1 MTMDIGLVLVTTE
14 VGASKLKPKGKERA
28 SPTKNH
34 ILRRG
39 NGCHKFPEAG
49 RSWECVSNSKTD
61 GKAGAERGK
70 VESGDYMKMER
81 LQEPQEG
88 VWILL

>member
-1 MTMDIGLVLVTTE
+1 MIMDIGLVLVTTE

-39 NGCHKFPEAG
+39 NAVTNSLRQGGAG
-49 RSWECVSNSKTD
+49 SV
-61 GKAGAERGK
+61 
-70 VESGDYMKMER
+70 
-81 LQEPQEG
+81 
-88 VWILL
+88 